1 MHAIYALAIQLAQII
16 KLLQMNQNLGYSLIG
31 SEVWHN
37 LERTHMYGI
46 MLVIGLLRITP
57 KMVVHMYVNAA
68 SATVIVQRS

>member
-1 MHAIYALAIQLAQII
+1 MHAIYALDIQMAQII
-16 KLLQMNQNLGYSLIG
+16 ELLQMNQDLGYSSIG

-37 LERTHMYGI
+37 LERGHMYGI
-46 MLVIGLLRITP
+46 VLVMGLLRITP